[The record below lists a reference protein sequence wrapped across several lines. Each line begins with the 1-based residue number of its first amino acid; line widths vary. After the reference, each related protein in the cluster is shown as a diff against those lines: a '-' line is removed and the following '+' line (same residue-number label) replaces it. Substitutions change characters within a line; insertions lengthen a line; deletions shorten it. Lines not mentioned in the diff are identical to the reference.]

1 MITQTKLQPKTII
14 FLGDPQDLQRACKAD
29 NGKMDFKEQVENF
42 LRLQT
47 RREKAYE
54 FIRQSELELRNLK
67 SQLWDQI
74 TNHKG
79 DQLTPSDFPVSK
91 AVAKEGNLVLLA
103 RATQNRDVQFEEVY
117 IDV

>member
-14 FLGDPQDLQRACKAD
+14 FLGDPQDLQRACEAD
-29 NGKMDFKEQVENF
+29 SEKTNFKELAENF
-42 LRLQT
+42 LKLQT

-54 FIRQSELELRNLK
+54 FIRQSELQLRDLK

-74 TNHKG
+74 TNYKG
-79 DQLTPSDFPVSK
+79 AQLIPSDFPLSK
-91 AVAKEGNLVLLA
+91 AVAKDGNLVLLA
-103 RATQNRDVQFEEVY
+103 RATHNRDIQFEEVY